1 MGALTNIIFLV
12 VLICCFAGFF
22 VAGAL
27 NSGKVFIW
35 NKKSGTVKLTAVL
48 DKIRNV
54 QPGTSEWREIPTYLS
69 FHFLLKY
76 VFLKCYICQL
86 ST

>member
-1 MGALTNIIFLV
+1 MCIGV
-12 VLICCFAGFF
+12 F

-35 NKKSGTVKLTAVL
+35 NKESGSVKLTTVL

-54 QPGTSEWREIPTYLS
+54 QGPSE
-69 FHFLLKY
+69 
-76 VFLKCYICQL
+76 
-86 ST
+86 